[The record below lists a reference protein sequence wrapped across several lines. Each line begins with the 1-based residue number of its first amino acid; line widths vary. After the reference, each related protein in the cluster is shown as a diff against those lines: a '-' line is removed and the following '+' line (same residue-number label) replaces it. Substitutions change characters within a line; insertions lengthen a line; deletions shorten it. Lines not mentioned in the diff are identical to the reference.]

1 MDDSHCTSCDG
12 DRYLVGTLDAQAVA
26 RRCQCFDVCP
36 ACQNQGHIL
45 VTDEE
50 GNAYA
55 RACDCRF
62 LDQRIARF
70 NEARIPARFART
82 SLDDYKE
89 RDPTQKKAKYAFLQY
104 RDDYTAGQRGL
115 LVWGKPGVG
124 KTHLVCSLMSYLTL
138 ERGISCRYVEFM
150 QLIFDLKK
158 DFAEGRWESSTLS
171 PLLSVEVLLID
182 ELGKG
187 RNSEWE
193 IAVLDELV
201 SSRYNSGKTLLATS
215 NYLPRAT
222 PGVAAPV
229 TMEGGMRIPGT
240 LDERLGDRIFSRLTE
255 MCQFMEVTGDDYR
268 AREAD
273 SSSRKKGLLST
284 MKRA

>member
-1 MDDSHCTSCDG
+1 MDESHCTSCDG
-12 DRYLVGTLDAQAVA
+12 DRYLVGTLDAHAVA
-26 RRCQCFDVCP
+26 QRCPCFEVCP
-36 ACQNQGHIL
+36 ACQNQGNVL
-45 VTDEE
+45 VTDDL
-50 GNAYA
+50 GNSYA

-70 NEARIPARFART
+70 NEARIPARFARS

-89 RDPTQKKAKYAFLQY
+89 RDATQKKAKYAFLQY
-104 RDDYTAGQRGL
+104 RDGYAAGHRGWL
-115 LVWGKPGVG
+115 LWGKPGVG
-124 KTHLVCSLMSYLTL
+124 KTHLMCSLMSYFTL
-138 ERGISCRYVEFM
+138 ERGISCRYIEFM

-193 IAVLDELV
+193 LAVLDELV
-201 SSRYNSGKTLLATS
+201 SSRYNSGRTLLATS
-215 NYLPRAT
+215 NYLPRAN
-222 PGVAAPV
+222 PGVAVPV

-255 MCQFMEVTGDDYR
+255 MCQFMEIVGDDYR
-268 AREAD
+268 ARATELP
-273 SSSRKKGLLST
+273 SGKKGLLST
-284 MKRA
+284 TKRA